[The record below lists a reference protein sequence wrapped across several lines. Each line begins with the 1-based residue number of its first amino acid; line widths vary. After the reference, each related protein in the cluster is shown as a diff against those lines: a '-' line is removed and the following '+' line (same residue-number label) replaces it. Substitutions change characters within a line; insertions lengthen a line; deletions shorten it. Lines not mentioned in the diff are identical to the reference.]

1 MFYEFKGH
9 RPMVDASAFV
19 HPQAAVTGNVVIG
32 KDVYIGPGAAIRGDW
47 GKIIIG
53 DGCNVQENCTIHMF
67 PGVTVL
73 LKEGAHIGHGAIVH
87 GATIGRNCLVGMNSV
102 IMDGVE
108 VGDECIVGALS
119 FIKAGEK
126 IPRRSVVVGNPAK
139 IVKEVSEEMLR
150 WKTEG
155 TAIYQALPGD
165 MYGGWKGCEPKR
177 PGEAGMS
184 EGTGREGGDGAGAD
198 PGEGKE
204 YRPWKE
210 AGENKVEEPTAGYGF
225 GKRRFTVEDYLRMES
240 ESMEKHEYYN
250 GEIFSMS
257 GAKLD
262 HNIITS
268 NLMGHLHPNLENS
281 SCQVFGSDL
290 AVHVEANGLF
300 TYPDISIVCGEPVTR
315 ENDALHL
322 MNPSVIIEVLSPST
336 KEYDRGDKFKLY
348 QGLPTLREYV
358 LIDSKSVLVE
368 HFIKNAKGEWELQK
382 YSGPG
387 DILLIEAAGVSVS
400 LKKIYARTQFPKL
413 TH

>member
-1 MFYEFKGH
+1 MSLSLNQNFMFYEFKGH

-47 GKIIIG
+47 GKIVIE

-73 LKEGAHIGHGAIVH
+73 LKEGAHIGHGANIH

-126 IPRRSVVVGNPAK
+126 IPGRSVVVGNPAK
-139 IVKEVSEEMLR
+139 IVKEVSDEMLR

-165 MYGGWKGCEPKR
+165 MYGGWKVCEPLTREEEVEKV
-177 PGEAGMS
+177 PDEAGVN
-184 EGTGREGGDGAGAD
+184 
-198 PGEGKE
+198 
-204 YRPWKE
+204 YRPWQE
-210 AGENKVEEPTAGYGF
+210 IRHDESKVEEPFASY
-225 GKRRFTVEDYLRMES
+225 GKRQYTIEDYLQMETGS
-240 ESMEKHEYYN
+240 IEKHEYYN
-250 GEIFSMS
+250 GEIFLMS
-257 GAKLD
+257 GTKMD

-268 NLMGHLHPNLENS
+268 NLIGHLHPKLKNS
-281 SCQVFGSDL
+281 PCKVFGSDMRIY
-290 AVHVEANGLF
+290 VEANELF
-300 TYPDISIVCGEPVTR
+300 TYPDLSIVCGEPVTR
-315 ENDALHL
+315 DNDEFNL

-336 KEYDRGDKFKLY
+336 KEYDRGQKFRLY
-348 QGLPTLREYV
+348 KGLSTLREYV
-358 LIDSKSVLVE
+358 LIDSRSVLVE
-368 HFIKNAKGEWELQK
+368 QFVKNANKEWGLQR
-382 YSGPG
+382 YSQLEEN
-387 DILLIEAAGVSVS
+387 LLIGAAGIAIS
-400 LKKIYARTQFPKL
+400 LTEIYEQTQFPKL